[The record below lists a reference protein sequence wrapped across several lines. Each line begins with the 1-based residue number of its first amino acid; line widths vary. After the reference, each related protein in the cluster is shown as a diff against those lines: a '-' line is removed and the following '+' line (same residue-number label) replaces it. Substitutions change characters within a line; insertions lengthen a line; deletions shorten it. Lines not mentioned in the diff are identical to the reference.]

1 MEFTVKH
8 QELAII
14 SSYAVSDSIDYLEAV
29 FHFRTND
36 WQGLVKWAHFAQ
48 GETVYD
54 IQLTDDRILKK
65 DHLNLG
71 KGIWSV
77 YLHGNSIQ
85 DGQIVERITTSI
97 VKIQVLPTGI
107 LNGEPL
113 PDIPPSASEQILA
126 TATEAKN
133 IAQSVYDDAERGLF
147 DGFSPTIEVKAE
159 TASEYILT
167 ITDKQGSFDTPNLK
181 GSGGGMPYVIG
192 DGLKLE
198 GDTISVDTA
207 TEVEEDNTK
216 PVTSGAVYVQLG
228 NVEILLSN
236 I

>member
-1 MEFTVKH
+1 M
-8 QELAII
+8 
-14 SSYAVSDSIDYLEAV
+14 
-29 FHFRTND
+29 
-36 WQGLVKWAHFAQ
+36 
-48 GETVYD
+48 
-54 IQLTDDRILKK
+54 
-65 DHLNLG
+65 
-71 KGIWSV
+71 
-77 YLHGNSIQ
+77 HGNSIQ

-181 GSGGGMPYVIG
+181 GSGGGMPYIIG

>member
-29 FHFRTND
+29 FHFQTND

-54 IQLTDDRILKK
+54 IQLTDDHILKT
-65 DHLNLG
+65 DHLNLS

-85 DGQIVERITTSI
+85 DGQIVKRITTSI

-113 PDIPPSASEQILA
+113 PDIPASASEQILA
-126 TATEAKN
+126 TATEAKD
-133 IAQSVYDDAERGLF
+133 IAQSVRNDADSGVF
-147 DGFSPTIEVKAE
+147 DGFSPIVEVKTE
-159 TASEYILT
+159 TSSEYILT

-181 GSGGGMPYVIG
+181 GAGGGMAYDIG
-192 DGLKLE
+192 NGLKLE
-198 GDTISVDTA
+198 GNTLSVDTA
-207 TEVEEDNTK
+207 PEVEEDNTK

-228 NVEILLSN
+228 NVEILLAN